1 MRTGAT
7 EVWLV
12 VVVLTL
18 VVVLVAVVV
27 LVDVTVVVCAVPVPK
42 AKYAPPATTIATIT
56 TATAATVVLTP
67 FLRIFMFERRPLA
80 RPICISSK
88 DSNYTEVKYREYIE
102 RVEANSV

>member
-1 MRTGAT
+1 
-7 EVWLV
+7 V

-27 LVDVTVVVCAVPVPK
+27 LVDVTVVVCAGAVPK

-67 FLRIFMFERRPLA
+67 FLRIFMFKRRSLA
-80 RPICISSK
+80 WPICISSK
-88 DSNYTEVKYREYIE
+88 DSNYVSVKYRENVDRAAVNPE
-102 RVEANSV
+102 KPQFHRTC